1 VCNEVIKGKMLDKLK
16 DCVLD
21 EICTWNYVGVWSMTY
36 FEYIDCYY
44 HIVFK
49 LDFICM
55 YMYEVND
62 MDD

>member
-1 VCNEVIKGKMLDKLK
+1 
-16 DCVLD
+16 
-21 EICTWNYVGVWSMTY
+21 MTY